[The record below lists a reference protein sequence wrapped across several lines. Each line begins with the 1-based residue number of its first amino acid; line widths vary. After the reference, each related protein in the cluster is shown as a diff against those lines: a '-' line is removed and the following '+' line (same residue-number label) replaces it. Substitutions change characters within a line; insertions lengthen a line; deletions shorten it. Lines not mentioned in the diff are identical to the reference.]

1 MTQLAARPARGA
13 FDRRL
18 LHRARGATVFIGV
31 CAALGLARTACAVAS
46 AWLIASLIAGAFA
59 AGKGLDTLGPQII
72 ALAAVLAA
80 RALLASVQEAA
91 AQRASAT
98 VKSGLRRQAL
108 EQLMRLPSGKRHSGE
123 TATLLVRGI
132 DALDDYFARYLPQ
145 LVLAVV
151 VPVGVLAVMLA
162 AYPPA
167 AVIVLVTLPLIPLFG
182 ILIGLYTRSRAER
195 QWESTSHL
203 AHHFADLVA
212 GLPTLKAFG
221 RAAKQTGAIEVT
233 TGAYR
238 RRSMALLR
246 VAFCSALVL
255 ELAASLSVAV
265 VAVTVGVDLV
275 SAHNGGGMT
284 GEAGLRTALL
294 VLILAPEAYL
304 PLRNVGAHYHASAE
318 GLAAAERV
326 FAILAETPE
335 NQDHRETATA
345 PGQPSPIP
353 DAAALTA
360 ACVMRT
366 PRGRAPT
373 IMFRRTVFAYP
384 GRPPLPELSLTIPA
398 GQTTVLTARSGA
410 GKSTLMAALVGF
422 RRPVSGSIA
431 FDDTELSD
439 LDLAAVRRSIAWL
452 PQRPVLID
460 GTVAE
465 NVRLAVPD
473 GASDPAVAKA
483 IAAAHAPAA
492 NRTVAADGSGL
503 SAGEAARVG
512 LARLLL
518 RADLLDPPVLL
529 LDEPTAHLDA
539 DTEQAVLDS
548 LAPYRD
554 QRTVL
559 IASHRPAVRAIAD
572 REVDW

>member
-1 MTQLAARPARGA
+1 MTQLAPQPSKSGL
-13 FDRRL
+13 DRRL
-18 LHRARGATVFIGV
+18 LHRARGASVFIGV
-31 CAALGLARTACAVAS
+31 CAGLGIVRTACVVAG
-46 AWLIASLIAGAFA
+46 AWLTASLIAGAFA
-59 AGKGLDTLGPQII
+59 GGRGLDSLAPQLM
-72 ALAAVLAA
+72 ALAGVLAA

-91 AQRASAT
+91 AHRASAG

-108 EQLMRLPSGKRHSGE
+108 EQLMRLPSGKRHTGE
-123 TATLLVRGI
+123 TAALLVRGI

-151 VPVGVLAVMLA
+151 VPVGVLVVMLV

-167 AVIVLVTLPLIPLFG
+167 ALIVLVTLPLIPLFG
-182 ILIGLYTRSRAER
+182 VLIGLYTRTRAER

-221 RAAKQTGAIEVT
+221 RASKQVGAIEVT

-238 RRSMALLR
+238 RRSMSLLR

-275 SAHNGGGMT
+275 SPHNSGGGMT
-284 GEAGLRTALL
+284 GEAGLQTALL

-304 PLRNVGAHYHASAE
+304 PLRNAGAHYHASAE

-335 NQDHRETATA
+335 DAEDREAAPA
-345 PGQPSPIP
+345 PGEPSNPN
-353 DAAALTA
+353 AAAITA
-360 ACVMRT
+360 SRVMRT
-366 PRGRAPT
+366 PLGRAPT

-384 GRPPLPELSLTIPA
+384 GRQPLPELSLTVPA

-422 RRPVSGSIA
+422 RRPVSGTIA
-431 FDDTELSD
+431 FDDTELVD

-452 PQRPVLID
+452 PQRPVLVD

-492 NRTVAADGSGL
+492 TRTVAADGSGL

-512 LARLLL
+512 LARFLL
-518 RADLLDPPVLL
+518 RVDLLDPPVLL
-529 LDEPTAHLDA
+529 LDEPTAHLDG

-559 IASHRPAVRAIAD
+559 IASHRAAVRAIAD